1 MYRKTQGKDCQ
12 YRAFMLDIK
21 GSRTEVQ
28 YQQENENFHEFV
40 DEIYRLLEQEEKLTD
55 TEILLKDEN
64 NKSIIGGRIGINGN
78 LYNPIK
84 LGDMATYFVYN
95 GSIST
100 DRFLELSVLAM
111 RKYNISYS
119 FHFNT
124 GVYETNDYGEGGKKL
139 YKGYLPQILE
149 TLSKSN
155 GITISKDSDF
165 SKEEM

>member
-1 MYRKTQGKDCQ
+1 M
-12 YRAFMLDIK
+12 
-21 GSRTEVQ
+21 
-28 YQQENENFHEFV
+28 
-40 DEIYRLLEQEEKLTD
+40 TD

-78 LYNPIK
+78 LYNPMK

-119 FHFNT
+119 FHFST
-124 GVYETNDYGEGGKKL
+124 GVYETNDYGEGGKNYTKAIFL
-139 YKGYLPQILE
+139 K
-149 TLSKSN
+149 
-155 GITISKDSDF
+155 F
-165 SKEEM
+165 